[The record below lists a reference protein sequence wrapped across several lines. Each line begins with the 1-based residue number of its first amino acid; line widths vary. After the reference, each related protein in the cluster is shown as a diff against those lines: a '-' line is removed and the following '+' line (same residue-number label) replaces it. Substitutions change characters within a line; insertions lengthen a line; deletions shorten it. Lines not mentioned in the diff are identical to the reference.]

1 MRRAGHRAVGEG
13 RVRAPAVGRLRDA
26 DAEVRRRARDRRPLQ
41 RQRLQAGVERAGL
54 RVAALLDVLEPRAAA
69 DGVGVQPVLAHRV
82 AVCYIMVAVHAVAQY
97 EEADILVVGKRA
109 TAMYHEL
116 YREIS
121 INDYCD

>member
-1 MRRAGHRAVGEG
+1 
-13 RVRAPAVGRLRDA
+13 
-26 DAEVRRRARDRRPLQ
+26 
-41 RQRLQAGVERAGL
+41 
-54 RVAALLDVLEPRAAA
+54 
-69 DGVGVQPVLAHRV
+69 
-82 AVCYIMVAVHAVAQY
+82 MVAVHAVAQY